1 MQLFVSLFA
10 SWTSWVNSGLSYS
23 VICILYYILCKCTTL
38 HPACILNFYILDF
51 IFEIYVFKNYLYF
64 IFLHST
70 KEVLK
75 KHPLHSGK
83 SFIIVYFLWVLRE
96 NEMVVVTE
104 PGDYRQVRPSTC
116 LATFLCQSRDGERSG
131 LEPPRWMHSTPITGT
146 ASQLRVG
153 KNISVWYNRQQSL
166 LHCLLVS

>member
-75 KHPLHSGK
+75 KT
-83 SFIIVYFLWVLRE
+83 SFTQWKLFYHCLFSVSIERKWDGCCYWARRLQTGEAQYLPGYFL
-96 NEMVVVTE
+96 MSE
-104 PGDYRQVRPSTC
+104 PRWWKVRPGAAQVNALNTHHWH
-116 LATFLCQSRDGERSG
+116 CQPAQGGQKYIS
-131 LEPPRWMHSTPITGT
+131 LIQLT
-146 ASQLRVG
+146 AESP
-153 KNISVWYNRQQSL
+153 SL
-166 LHCLLVS
+166 SAR